1 MTNDWMTNGKYD
13 EVLLKKDVLWV
24 VRDKAYEDW
33 GPVT

>member
-24 VRDKAYEDW
+24 VRDKAYED
-33 GPVT
+33 